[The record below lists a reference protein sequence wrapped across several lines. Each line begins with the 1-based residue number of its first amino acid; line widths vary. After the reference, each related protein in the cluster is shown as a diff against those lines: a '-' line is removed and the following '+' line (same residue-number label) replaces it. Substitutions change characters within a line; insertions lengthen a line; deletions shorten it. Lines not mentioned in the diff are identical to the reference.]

1 MKLIIKPSKEMD
13 GKTNEESLL
22 ERRLIRAPREFRELT
37 EIYLGDFLD
46 MKTTDGGMISLAVDR
61 AYEGDIKMDPLS
73 AYVTSE
79 VFKMLFGSG
88 ADGYEVD
95 LVEGITLGCD
105 PELILV
111 SRKDAEIIEATHFF
125 NKWGA
130 VGYDGLLMELRPL
143 PSTSEEVVV
152 NNLFGLIQQA
162 RGVIDKNKRHRDIKI
177 MMTAVSS
184 YKKISA
190 GFHLHYGLPS
200 EILGQNK
207 RFMANQVV
215 KALDYY
221 VGIPSMLPEGSDD
234 SYRRTVPYLEYGKPG
249 NYRIDHRTLEYR
261 VPGAALMKH
270 PVLARG
276 IMSLGAVVIE
286 DIVSRVRHCTDGFA
300 ELKNVSTDGDIREL
314 YPNIPPVMQLFA
326 AICNVSID
334 PAMSHFKNIKADVE
348 KMVGYD
354 RRSSS
359 IKEYFKC
366 IDSGVT
372 FSPDVEENWW
382 RYKDGQRQSGQVDV
396 LRSSV

>member
-1 MKLIIKPSKEMD
+1 MKLSIKPSKEMD
-13 GKTNEESLL
+13 GRTNEESLL
-22 ERRLIRAPREFRELT
+22 ERRLIRAPKEFRDLT

-46 MKTTDGGMISLAVDR
+46 MKTTDGGVISLAVDR
-61 AYEGDIKMDPLS
+61 ACEEDTKVDPLS

-79 VFKMLFGSG
+79 VFEILFGDGS
-88 ADGYEVD
+88 DGYDVD

-111 SRKDAEIIEATHFF
+111 SRKDAGIISANRFF
-125 NKWGA
+125 AKWGA
-130 VGYDGLLMELRPL
+130 VGHDGLLMEFRPL

-162 RGVIDKNKRHRDIKI
+162 RATIDKSKYHRDIKI
-177 MMTAVSS
+177 MMTAVSA

-190 GFHLHYGLPS
+190 GFHLHYGLPN

-207 RFMANQVV
+207 RFIANQVV

-300 ELKNVSTDGDIREL
+300 RLTNVSTDGDIREL
-314 YPNIPPVMQLFA
+314 YPNIPPGMQLFA
-326 AICNVSID
+326 AICNVSIE
-334 PAMSHFKNIKADVE
+334 PAMAHFKNIRVDVE
-348 KMVGYD
+348 KMVGYG

-359 IKEYFKC
+359 IKEYFEC
-366 IDSGVT
+366 IDSGVS

-382 RYKDGQRQSGQVDV
+382 RYNDGQRQSGQVDV
-396 LRSSV
+396 LRSSI

>member
-1 MKLIIKPSKEMD
+1 MKLSIKPSKEMD

-22 ERRLIRAPREFRELT
+22 ERRLIRAPKEFRNLT

-46 MKTTDGGMISLAVDR
+46 MKTTDGGVISLAVDR
-61 AYEGDIKMDPLS
+61 SYEEDTKADPLS

-79 VFKMLFGSG
+79 VFETLFGDGS
-88 ADGYEVD
+88 DGYDVD

-111 SRKDAEIIEATHFF
+111 SRKDAGIISANRFF
-125 NKWGA
+125 TKWGA
-130 VGYDGLLMELRPL
+130 VGHDGLLMEFRPL
-143 PSTSEEVVV
+143 PSTSEEVVT

-162 RGVIDKNKRHRDIKI
+162 RATIDKSKYHRDIKI
-177 MMTAVSS
+177 MMTAVSA

-190 GFHLHYGLPS
+190 GFHLHYGLPN

-207 RFMANQVV
+207 RFIANQVV

-300 ELKNVSTDGDIREL
+300 RLTNVSTDGDIREL
-314 YPNIPPVMQLFA
+314 YPNIPPGMQLFA
-326 AICNVSID
+326 AICNVSIE
-334 PAMSHFKNIKADVE
+334 PAMSHFKNIRVDVE
-348 KMVGYD
+348 KMVGYG

-359 IKEYFKC
+359 IEEYFKC
-366 IDSGVT
+366 IDSGVN

-382 RYKDGQRQSGQVDV
+382 RYNDGQRQSGQVDV
-396 LRSSV
+396 LRSSI